1 MPYKTLLVHA
11 DADDRLAA
19 RITLAASLARAQD
32 ARALFVYALQA
43 PTVMALYGE
52 HVPASVIEMQIESER
67 QTAAGV
73 HAKVEEQCRR
83 EGLRMEW
90 RQVEGS
96 ASQVL
101 PPAGAVADL
110 IVMGQDPADSDG
122 SVVAEVALTAG
133 RPILCVPHSGTFTS
147 VGRRVLLAWNGSR
160 RSARAA
166 HDAIPLMRGAERVV
180 LFAAE
185 EDDGVATATDAAAHL
200 AAHGVKVELRR
211 AHLGDLDAGTA
222 LLNAVTDDGVDLLVM
237 GAYGHS
243 RFREFVFGGA
253 TRTVLGSMTVP
264 TLLSH

>member
-11 DADDRLAA
+11 DADDGLAA
-19 RITLAASLARAQD
+19 RVALAASIARAQD
-32 ARALFVYALQA
+32 ARALFVYALRA

-52 HVPASVIEMQIESER
+52 HVPASVIELQIQAER
-67 QTAAGV
+67 DTAAAIR
-73 HAKVEEQCRR
+73 AKVEEQCRR

-96 ASQVL
+96 APQVL
-101 PPAGAVADL
+101 ASAGAVADL
-110 IVMGQDPADSDG
+110 IVMAQDAADSDG
-122 SVVAEVALTAG
+122 SDVAETALTAG
-133 RPILCVPHSGTFTS
+133 RPILCVPHSGSFPT

-160 RSARAA
+160 ESARAA
-166 HDAIPLMRGAERVV
+166 HDAIPLLRGAERVV
-180 LFAAE
+180 LFAAD
-185 EDDGVATATDAAAHL
+185 EDGGVATAADAAAHL

-211 AHLGDLDAGTA
+211 AALGDVDAGTA

-253 TRTVLGSMTVP
+253 TRTVLRSMTVP